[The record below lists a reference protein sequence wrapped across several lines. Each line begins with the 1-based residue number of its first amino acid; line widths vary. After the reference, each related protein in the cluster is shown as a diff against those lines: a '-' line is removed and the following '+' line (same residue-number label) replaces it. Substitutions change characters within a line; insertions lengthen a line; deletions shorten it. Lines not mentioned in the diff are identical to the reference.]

1 MVPIDCT
8 SAGVIN
14 FSRSMKWPLHNV
26 NRPDDRSDKSGPMLF
41 PGYGPRILSVS
52 ALSLSPVAV
61 PLASG
66 RGQEAATSLSG
77 PSFVPD
83 GGSSTLAGWH
93 SLGPAA
99 WRADQGE
106 IVGKGTGGSGW
117 LVLITRF
124 STPASTRPFSA
135 LVLAIPAFYCGC
147 SKRRRACTCG
157 IGAAF
162 NSQSFRRGIRC
173 ARRGPRRR
181 WEDGY
186 YYFHQKWNSYLL
198 GKAGRLKAPA
208 KLTKS

>member
-77 PSFVPD
+77 PSLSPTAAAQPLPD
-83 GGSSTLAGWH
+83 GTPWILPRGGRTRVKSLAKEQAVPAGWCS
-93 SLGPAA
+93 SLVSVHRPLRVLSVHWYLRYRRFTAA
-99 WRADQGE
+99 AANAGGHARAALVPHLIHNRSGA
-106 IVGKGTGGSGW
+106 GSD
-117 LVLITRF
+117 VLGVDLDGDGRMDIIT
-124 STPASTRPFSA
+124 STRSGTHIFWGK
-135 LVLAIPAFYCGC
+135 PA
-147 SKRRRACTCG
+147 
-157 IGAAF
+157 
-162 NSQSFRRGIRC
+162 
-173 ARRGPRRR
+173 
-181 WEDGY
+181 D
-186 YYFHQKWNSYLL
+186 
-198 GKAGRLKAPA
+198 
-208 KLTKS
+208 